1 MTATPDHRIETGRK
15 KSAETKGRIL
25 DSTLVLLREK
35 KLDIIITDV
44 CNHATV
50 SQPTTSRHFGSIEK
64 IIYHAIMLLYGRLK
78 GVAEPSSDEA
88 NSHKALWLWLELFYS
103 EDGVL
108 ILTGVCSPIRN
119 PRKIDGK
126 YKRLLRR
133 SLVQDLS
140 DILEQCMSEHSLAV
154 SINTRRLAS
163 TTITRIIKE
172 VTVQKLDYAHSCLN
186 LYGDLVRM
194 MEPEAVS
201 SA

>member
-1 MTATPDHRIETGRK
+1 MTETLDHRVETGKK
-15 KSAETKGRIL
+15 KSAQTQERIL
-25 DSTLVLLREK
+25 HSTLALLREK
-35 KLDIIITDV
+35 ELYITVADI
-44 CNHATV
+44 CERSHV
-50 SQPTTSRHFGSIEK
+50 SQPTTSKHFGSLER
-64 IIYHAIMLLYGRLK
+64 IIYHAVMLLYGRLK
-78 GVAEPSSDEA
+78 GAAESLPDEVD
-88 NSHKALWLWLELFYS
+88 SHKALWSWLELFYS
-103 EDGVL
+103 DDGVL

-140 DILEQCMSEHSLAV
+140 NILEQCTSEHSLAV

-186 LYGDLVRM
+186 LYADLVRM